1 MLIKEDGRAISPD
14 WVPDPPTQVQV
25 PQDIHLQL
33 RNKETHFR
41 LRYDLIELVG
51 SLGLEFHDSDEEYV
65 FLIKIKTK
73 VIKANCNPVWN
84 EELTLTMKDAKAPI
98 HIAVYDKDR
107 FSNDDSMGVAEIDVK
122 PYIECLRMKLD
133 LNKVPHGTK
142 LDRVHPSKHN
152 YLVEESAIICE
163 NGKVVQDMILRL
175 RDVECGE
182 VLIQIELVPLP
193 GRKLNI

>member
-1 MLIKEDGRAISPD
+1 MEGVIGLLKLRVKKGINLAVRDTKTS
-14 WVPDPPTQVQV
+14 DP
-25 PQDIHLQL
+25 
-33 RNKETHFR
+33 
-41 LRYDLIELVG
+41 YLVAT
-51 SLGLEFHDSDEEYV
+51 LDSQ
-65 FLIKIKTK
+65 KIKTK

-84 EELTLTMKDAKAPI
+84 EELTLTMKDAKASI

-107 FSNDDSMGVAEIDVK
+107 FSNDDSMGVAEVDVK

-133 LNKVPHGTK
+133 LNKVPNGTK

-152 YLVEESAIICE
+152 YLVEESAIVCE

-175 RDVECGE
+175 RNVECGE